1 VTSASRVSESLI
13 QQSDGLDCDRA
24 PRGLPWRQQAMLE
37 NLHDMEGLKC
47 ETAAGDKSQS
57 TSCLC
62 CAVQPMRLAL
72 VAGFA
77 LLFLCNHSKLEGA
90 LTESADN
97 FLHPRP
103 PSPQTHQT
111 INKDLYQPPRTATCH
126 ALRTRH
132 MARLLLPEVRLSSI
146 LPSNCAYLEPP
157 SIQIRHSTNL
167 SCHDSRGAPVP
178 SGQGTMR

>member
-1 VTSASRVSESLI
+1 MAAAGDVRE
-13 QQSDGLDCDRA
+13 
-24 PRGLPWRQQAMLE
+24 P
-37 NLHDMEGLKC
+37 HDLEGLKG

-62 CAVQPMRLAL
+62 CSMQPTRLAL

-77 LLFLCNHSKLEGA
+77 LCNHAKLEGV
-90 LTESADN
+90 LTESADDL
-97 FLHPRP
+97 LHPHPTSHPTHLAIKKDFDQP
-103 PSPQTHQT
+103 PS
-111 INKDLYQPPRTATCH
+111 TATCH
-126 ALRTRH
+126 ALSLRTRH

-157 SIQIRHSTNL
+157 SIQIRQSTNL
-167 SCHDSRGAPVP
+167 SCHDSRGASFP